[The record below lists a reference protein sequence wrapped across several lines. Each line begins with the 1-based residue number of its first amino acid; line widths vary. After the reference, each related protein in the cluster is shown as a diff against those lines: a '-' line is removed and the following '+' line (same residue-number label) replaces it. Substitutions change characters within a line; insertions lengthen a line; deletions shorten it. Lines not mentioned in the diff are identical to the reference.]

1 MNDANLQTF
10 RKIRPLTIQK
20 SAILRYDSHHFCE
33 QTRLTFMQQQ
43 YNPSQIEP
51 AVQQYWAEN
60 KVFKAIKDTSKEKYY
75 CLSMFPYPSGRLH
88 MGHVRNYTIG
98 DVVSRYQRM
107 NGKNVLQPIGW
118 DAFGL
123 PAEGAAIKNKT
134 APAKWTYENI
144 EYMKNQLK
152 MLGFGYDWDREIA
165 TCRPEYYKWEQ
176 WFFTELYKKGLVYKK
191 TSTVNWCPNDET
203 VLANEQVH
211 EGCCWRC
218 DTPVEQKEI
227 PQWFIKITDYA
238 EQLLGGLD
246 QLPQWPDMV
255 KTMQRNWIG
264 RSEGVEITFDVA
276 DTAEKVSVYTTRPD
290 TFYGVSYLG
299 IAAAHPL
306 AELAAEKNPQLAEFI
321 REAKNAKVAEA
332 DLATMEK
339 KGMATGLFAIHPLT
353 GEKLPIWVANF
364 VLMHYG
370 TGAVMAVPAHDQR
383 DFEFAQKYS
392 LPIKQVIAP
401 LADEEIDLTK
411 QAFVEHGKLVN
422 SAEFDGLDFDAA
434 FNGIA
439 DKLEKLGV
447 GKRQVNYRLRDWG
460 VSRQRY
466 WGAPIPMLT
475 LPNGETVPAP
485 IEDLPIILPEDVV
498 MDGVKSPIKA
508 DPNWAK
514 TTFNGEPALK
524 ETDTFDTFMESS
536 WYYARYTSPS
546 YAEGMLDKDE
556 ANYWLPVD
564 QYIGGIEHA
573 TMHLLYFRFFHKL
586 LRDAGFVTSDEPA
599 QKLLCQGMV
608 LADAFY
614 YTSPTNERIW
624 VSPTQVTL
632 ERDEKGRIIKATDP
646 EGRELVHTGM
656 TKMSKSKNNG
666 IDPQE
671 MVEKYGADTVR
682 LFMMFAS
689 PAEMTLEWQESGVEG
704 AKRFLGRVWNLV
716 YEYSQNPAKT
726 ALDVTALSADQ
737 KALRRDVHKTIAKV
751 SDDIGRRQTF
761 NTAIAAVMELM
772 NKLTR
777 APLESEQDRAVMAEA
792 LSAVVR
798 MLYPIT
804 PHICFE
810 LWKALGNESN
820 IDHAEWV
827 KADETAMVEDE
838 KLIVVQVNGKVRGKV
853 TVAAD
858 ADEETVKTVAFADE
872 NVKKFTDNT
881 QIVKVIYVP
890 GKLLN
895 VVVKPQ

>member
-1 MNDANLQTF
+1 
-10 RKIRPLTIQK
+10 
-20 SAILRYDSHHFCE
+20 
-33 QTRLTFMQQQ
+33 MQQH
-43 YNPSQIEP
+43 YRPDLIEP

-276 DTAEKVSVYTTRPD
+276 DTAEKVAVYTTRPD

-306 AELAAEKNPQLAEFI
+306 ADLAAEKNPELAEFI

-422 SAEFDGLDFDAA
+422 SAEFDGLDFDGA

-726 ALDVTALSADQ
+726 ALDVAALSADQ

-777 APLESEQDRAVMAEA
+777 ATLESEQDRAVMAEA

-810 LWKALGNESN
+810 LWKALGNEST

-827 KADETAMVEDE
+827 KADEAAMVEDE

>member
-1 MNDANLQTF
+1 MQEQY
-10 RKIRPLTIQK
+10 RP
-20 SAILRYDSHHFCE
+20 D
-33 QTRLTFMQQQ
+33 M
-43 YNPSQIEP
+43 IEP
-51 AVQQYWAEN
+51 KVQQYWAEN
-60 KVFKAIKDTSKEKYY
+60 KVFKAIKDESKEKYY

-98 DVVSRYQRM
+98 DVISRYQRM
-107 NGKNVLQPIGW
+107 LGKNVLQPFGW

-144 EYMKNQLK
+144 AYMKKQLQL
-152 MLGFGYDWDREIA
+152 LGFGFDWDREIA
-165 TCRPEYYKWEQ
+165 TCKPEYYKWEQ

-246 QLPQWPDMV
+246 ALPQWPDMV

-276 DTAEKVSVYTTRPD
+276 DTNEKVAVYTTRPD

-306 AELAAEKNPQLAEFI
+306 ASLAAQNNPELGAFI
-321 REAKNAKVAEA
+321 QEAKNAKVAEA

-383 DFEFAQKYS
+383 DFEFAQKYG
-392 LPIKQVIAP
+392 LQIKQVIEP
-401 LADEEIDLTK
+401 IADEEINLTK

-422 SAEFDGLDFDAA
+422 SDEFDGLDFDGA

-475 LPNGETVPAP
+475 LENGDVVPAP
-485 IEDLPIILPEDVV
+485 MEDLPIILPEDVV

-514 TTFNGEPALK
+514 TTLNGAPALK

-536 WYYARYTSPS
+536 WYYARYTCPQ
-546 YAEGMLDKDE
+546 YQNGMLDAEE

-599 QKLLCQGMV
+599 DKLLCQGMV

-646 EGRELVHTGM
+646 EGRELVHSGM

-716 YEYSQNPAKT
+716 YQYQQNPAKT
-726 ALDVTALSADQ
+726 SLDVTALSAAQ
-737 KALRRDVHKTIAKV
+737 KALRREVHKTIAKV

-772 NKLTR
+772 NKLTK
-777 APLESEQDRAVMAEA
+777 ASLESEQDRAVMAEA

-810 LWKALGNESN
+810 LWQALGNESN
-820 IDHAEWV
+820 IDTAEWV
-827 KADETAMVEDE
+827 KADEAAMVEDE

-853 TVAAD
+853 TVPATSSEEEIKVAAK
-858 ADEETVKTVAFADE
+858 ADPNVA
-872 NVKKFTDNT
+872 KFLDGKE
-881 QIVKVIYVP
+881 ILKEIYIP
-890 GKLLN
+890 LKMLN
-895 VVVKPQ
+895 FVVKA

>member
-1 MNDANLQTF
+1 
-10 RKIRPLTIQK
+10 
-20 SAILRYDSHHFCE
+20 
-33 QTRLTFMQQQ
+33 MQQH
-43 YNPSQIEP
+43 YRPDLIEP

-246 QLPQWPDMV
+246 QLSQWPDMV

-276 DTAEKVSVYTTRPD
+276 DTAEKVAVYTTRPD

-306 AELAAEKNPQLAEFI
+306 ADLAAEKNPELAEFI

-383 DFEFAQKYS
+383 DFEFAQKYG

-422 SAEFDGLDFDAA
+422 SAEFDGLDFNGA

-447 GKRQVNYRLRDWG
+447 GKRQINYRLRDWG

-475 LPNGETVPAP
+475 LANGETVPAP

-546 YAEGMLDKDE
+546 YAEGMLDKEE

-827 KADETAMVEDE
+827 KADEAAMVEDE